1 MNVKIDSQEQFNN
14 LPTLKVV
21 GLGGAGGNA
30 VNRMISLGLKGVQF
44 IAMNTDHQD
53 LASNLAP
60 VKVQLGPRST
70 RGMGAGGNPEVGR
83 TAAEESKDEI
93 RAALQGA
100 DMVFL
105 TAGMGGGTGTGSI
118 PVVGRVAKELG
129 IVTIAVVTTP
139 FEFEKGRRQINARE
153 GLAALR
159 PNTDTLIAIPN
170 ERLLHNDQWSP
181 NLPLT
186 TMFQLCDDVL
196 RQAVTSISELVTE
209 PGLINVDFSHIKEVM
224 QRGGGALMTIGH
236 GKGEGKALK
245 AIHQALNHPL
255 LETINLEQAAGVIAN
270 FTGGDDL
277 TLPEVGEALGQ
288 IQQMSGKAVDLIMG
302 FNNDNR
308 LENRVQVILV
318 ITGLGA
324 QSLEEILPGFEAK
337 LTPKEDLQDFI
348 EDAPPVP
355 VEAAAERP
363 HQAAPAQA
371 QTPTRVHLPDGA
383 QPPVW
388 KSAPA
393 SANLTPAKPD
403 LDIPA
408 FLRRR
413 MRANGTVEPH
423 VNQTS

>member
-1 MNVKIDSQEQFNN
+1 MNMNTDTQQYSSH

-44 IAMNTDHQD
+44 VVMNTDHQD

-60 VKVQLGPRST
+60 TKIQLGPRST
-70 RGMGAGGNPEVGR
+70 KGMGAGGNPEVGR
-83 TAAEESKDEI
+83 TAAEESKEEI
-93 RAALQGA
+93 KAALKGA

-118 PVVGRVAKELG
+118 PVVGRIAKELG

-139 FEFEKGRRQINARE
+139 FEFEKGRRQVNARN

-170 ERLLHNDQWSP
+170 ERLLHNDQWP
-181 NLPLT
+181 KNLPLI
-186 TMFQLCDDVL
+186 TMFQLADDVL

-209 PGLINVDFSHIKEVM
+209 PGLINVDFSHIKSVM

-236 GKGEGKALK
+236 GKGEGKAMK
-245 AIHQALNHPL
+245 AIDQALNHPL
-255 LETINLEQAAGVIAN
+255 LETINLGQAAGVIAN
-270 FTGGDDL
+270 FTGGEDL
-277 TLPEVGEALGQ
+277 ALPEVGEALGH
-288 IQQMSGKAVDLIMG
+288 IQAMAGTSIDLIMG
-302 FNNDNR
+302 FNNDSR
-308 LENRVQVILV
+308 LEDKVQVILV

-324 QSLEEILPGFEAK
+324 QTMEEVLPGFEAK
-337 LTPKEDLQDFI
+337 IKPKDVI
-348 EDAPPVP
+348 EQKIGDAP
-355 VEAAAERP
+355 
-363 HQAAPAQA
+363 QAAPQKKPEPEKPVSS
-371 QTPTRVHLPDGA
+371 QPRV

-388 KSAPA
+388 KSISKDNPPEV
-393 SANLTPAKPD
+393 THVKPD

-408 FLRRR
+408 FLRRKT
-413 MRANGTVEPH
+413 NSQDTIKP
-423 VNQTS
+423 QTNPTS

>member
-1 MNVKIDSQEQFNN
+1 MNMNTDTQQYLNN

-30 VNRMISLGLKGVQF
+30 VNRMISLGLKGVKF
-44 IAMNTDHQD
+44 VVMNTDHQD

-60 VKVQLGPRST
+60 TKIQLGPRST

-83 TAAEESKDEI
+83 TAAEESKEEI
-93 RAALQGA
+93 KAALQGA

-118 PVVGRVAKELG
+118 PVVGRIAKELG

-139 FEFEKGRRQINARE
+139 FEFEKGRRQVNARE

-170 ERLLHNDQWSP
+170 ERLLHNDQWP
-181 NLPLT
+181 KNLPLI
-186 TMFQLCDDVL
+186 TMFQLADDVL

-209 PGLINVDFSHIKEVM
+209 PGLINVDFSHIKSVM

-245 AIHQALNHPL
+245 AVDQALNHPL
-255 LETINLEQAAGVIAN
+255 LETINLGQAAGVIAN
-270 FTGGDDL
+270 FTGGEDL
-277 TLPEVGEALGQ
+277 TLPEVGEALGH
-288 IQQMSGKAVDLIMG
+288 IQSMAGTSIDLIMG
-302 FNNDNR
+302 FNNDSR
-308 LENRVQVILV
+308 LEDKVQVILV

-324 QSLEEILPGFEAK
+324 QTMEEILPGFEAK
-337 LTPKEDLQDFI
+337 LKPQELIQKATEDVTPAIPVRQE
-348 EDAPPVP
+348 APPEVP
-355 VEAAAERP
+355 STTQP
-363 HQAAPAQA
+363 
-371 QTPTRVHLPDGA
+371 RV

-388 KSAPA
+388 KTIPE
-393 SANLTPAKPD
+393 NQHEGPPVKPD

-408 FLRRR
+408 FLRRKTKEQ
-413 MRANGTVEPH
+413 GTIKP
-423 VNQTS
+423 QTNPTA

>member
-1 MNVKIDSQEQFNN
+1 MNMKKDTQQFSNN

-44 IAMNTDHQD
+44 IVMNTDQQD

-60 VKVQLGPRST
+60 TKIQLGPRST
-70 RGMGAGGNPEVGR
+70 RGMGAGGNPEVGQI
-83 TAAEESKDEI
+83 AAEESKEEI
-93 RAALQGA
+93 KAALQGA
-100 DMVFL
+100 DMVFI

-118 PVVGRVAKELG
+118 PVVGRIAKELG

-139 FEFEKGRRQINARE
+139 FEFEKGRRQVNARE
-153 GLAALR
+153 GLAKLR

-170 ERLLHNDQWSP
+170 ERLLQIVDKRS
-181 NLPLT
+181 
-186 TMFQLCDDVL
+186 TMSQAFKVADDVL

-209 PGLINVDFSHIKEVM
+209 PGLINVDFSHIKSVM

-245 AIHQALNHPL
+245 AIEQALNHPL

-270 FTGGDDL
+270 FTGGEDL
-277 TLPEVGEALGQ
+277 TLPEVGEALGH
-288 IQQMSGKAVDLIMG
+288 IQAMAGTSIDLIMG
-302 FNNDNR
+302 FNNDSR
-308 LENRVQVILV
+308 LDNKVQVILV

-324 QSLEEILPGFEAK
+324 QTMEEVLPGFEAK
-337 LTPKEDLQDFI
+337 VKPQQKVQQKI
-348 EDAPPVP
+348 EDVPQTIPEREPVP
-355 VEAAAERP
+355 EMRK
-363 HQAAPAQA
+363 PAQ
-371 QTPTRVHLPDGA
+371 PKV

-388 KSAPA
+388 NTIPED
-393 SANLTPAKPD
+393 NTPVMTKLKAD
-403 LDIPA
+403 LDIPS

-413 MRANGTVEPH
+413 SKTQNPF
-423 VNQTS
+423 NPQTNPTS

>member
-1 MNVKIDSQEQFNN
+1 MNVKTDTQQFQNH

-30 VNRMISLGLKGVQF
+30 INRMISLGLKGVHF

-53 LASNLAP
+53 LAANLAP
-60 VKVQLGPRST
+60 TKIQLGPRST
-70 RGMGAGGNPEVGR
+70 RGMGAGGDPEIGR
-83 TAAEESKDEI
+83 NAAEESRTEI
-93 RAALQGA
+93 KAALQGA

-118 PVVGRVAKELG
+118 PVVGKVAQELG

-139 FEFEKGRRQINARE
+139 FEFEMGRRQVNARE
-153 GLAALR
+153 GLAELR

-186 TMFQLCDDVL
+186 TMFQLADDVL
-196 RQAVTSISELVTE
+196 RQAVTSISELITE
-209 PGLINVDFSHIKEVM
+209 PGIINVDFSHIKTVM

-255 LETINLEQAAGVIAN
+255 LETINLNQAAGVIAN
-270 FTGGDDL
+270 FTGGEDL
-277 TLPEVGEALGQ
+277 SLPEIGEALAH
-288 IQQMSGKAVDLIMG
+288 IQSMSSSAIDLILG

-308 LENRVQVILV
+308 LEDRVQVILV

-324 QSLEEILPGFEAK
+324 QSLEEILPGF
-337 LTPKEDLQDFI
+337 TPKKEETGSLIDFI
-348 EDAPPVP
+348 DDVPPPIP
-355 VEAAAERP
+355 VEMFRKSEEAIP
-363 HQAAPAQA
+363 I
-371 QTPTRVHLPDGA
+371 TP
-383 QPPVW
+383 PPVW
-388 KSAPA
+388 KSALVGQT
-393 SANLTPAKPD
+393 SSGQD
-403 LDIPA
+403 LDIPS

-413 MRANGTVEPH
+413 TGAPDTIKT
-423 VNQTS
+423 QTDQIG

>member
-1 MNVKIDSQEQFNN
+1 MNINSTSPQEQPSTS
-14 LPTLKVV
+14 LPKLKVV

-30 VNRMISLGLKGVQF
+30 VNRMISLGLRGVQF

-93 RAALQGA
+93 RAALAGA

-118 PVVGRVAKELG
+118 PVVGRIAKELG

-139 FEFEKGRRQINARE
+139 FEFEKGRRQVNARE

-236 GKGEGKALK
+236 GKGDGKAMK

-255 LETINLEQAAGVIAN
+255 LDTINLEQAAGVIAN

-277 TLPEVGEALGQ
+277 SLPEVGEALGQ
-288 IQQMSGKAVDLIMG
+288 VQAMAGKSVDLILG

-324 QSLEEILPGFEAK
+324 QSLEEILPGFEARMA
-337 LTPKEDLQDFI
+337 PKDSLQDFI
-348 EDAPPVP
+348 DEDPPAEPAEV
-355 VEAAAERP
+355 AAAGPQYPGTRV
-363 HQAAPAQA
+363 
-371 QTPTRVHLPDGA
+371 QTPERSA
-383 QPPVW
+383 APVW
-388 KSAPA
+388 KNAPTASGSAPA
-393 SANLTPAKPD
+393 RPD

-413 MRANGTVEPH
+413 AETQDMINPQT
-423 VNQTS
+423 NQIK

>member
-1 MNVKIDSQEQFNN
+1 MNVKTNTKPFFGHM
-14 LPTLKVV
+14 PVLKVI
-21 GLGGAGGNA
+21 GMGGAGGNA
-30 VNRMISLGLKGVQF
+30 VNRMITLGLKGVDF
-44 IAMNTDHQD
+44 VVMNTDSQD

-60 VKVQLGPRST
+60 TKIQLGPRST

-93 RAALQGA
+93 RAALEGA

-118 PVVGRVAKELG
+118 PVVGRIAKELG

-139 FEFEKGRRQINARE
+139 FEFEKGRRQVNARE

-186 TMFQLCDDVL
+186 TMFQLADDVL
-196 RQAVTSISELVTE
+196 RQAVTAISELVTE
-209 PGLINVDFSHIKEVM
+209 PGLINVDFSHIKDMM

-236 GKGEGKALK
+236 GKGSDKAEK

-270 FTGGDDL
+270 FTGGEDL
-277 TLPEVGEALGQ
+277 TLPEVGKALNQ
-288 IQQMSGKAVDLIMG
+288 IQEMAGGSVDLVMG

-308 LENRVQVILV
+308 MEDRVQVILV
-318 ITGLGA
+318 VTGLGA
-324 QSLEEILPGFEAK
+324 QTLEEIIPGFEAK
-337 LTPKEDLQDFI
+337 ITPSESLQEFMEDVP
-348 EDAPPVP
+348 PPVP
-355 VEAAAERP
+355 VEAVKEEKPVEIAKP
-363 HQAAPAQA
+363 QVPSWKQFQVAPE
-371 QTPTRVHLPDGA
+371 
-383 QPPVW
+383 PPKAGV
-388 KSAPA
+388 
-393 SANLTPAKPD
+393 PD

-413 MRANGTVEPH
+413 TGSQDKLNPQANQAH
-423 VNQTS
+423 

>member
-1 MNVKIDSQEQFNN
+1 MNMKKDTQQFSNN

-44 IAMNTDHQD
+44 IVMNTDQQD

-60 VKVQLGPRST
+60 TKIQLGPRST
-70 RGMGAGGNPEVGR
+70 RGMGAGGNPEVGQI
-83 TAAEESKDEI
+83 AAEESKEEI
-93 RAALQGA
+93 KAALQGA
-100 DMVFL
+100 DMVFI

-118 PVVGRVAKELG
+118 PVVGRIAKELG

-139 FEFEKGRRQINARE
+139 FEFEKGRRQVNARE
-153 GLAALR
+153 GLAKLR

-170 ERLLHNDQWSP
+170 ERLLHNDQWP
-181 NLPLT
+181 KNLPLI
-186 TMFQLCDDVL
+186 TMFQLADDVL

-209 PGLINVDFSHIKEVM
+209 PGLINVDFSHIKSVM

-245 AIHQALNHPL
+245 AIEQALNHPL

-270 FTGGDDL
+270 FTGGEDL
-277 TLPEVGEALGQ
+277 TLPEVGEALGH
-288 IQQMSGKAVDLIMG
+288 IQAMAGTSIDLIMG
-302 FNNDNR
+302 FNNDSR
-308 LENRVQVILV
+308 LDNKVQVILV

-324 QSLEEILPGFEAK
+324 QTMEEVLPGFEAK
-337 LTPKEDLQDFI
+337 VKPQQQLQQMI
-348 EDAPPVP
+348 EDVPPPVP
-355 VEAAAERP
+355 AREPVPEMR
-363 HQAAPAQA
+363 APAQ
-371 QTPTRVHLPDGA
+371 PKV

-388 KSAPA
+388 NTIPED
-393 SANLTPAKPD
+393 NTPEMTKLKAD
-403 LDIPA
+403 LDIPS

-413 MRANGTVEPH
+413 SKSQNPF
-423 VNQTS
+423 NPQTNPTS